1 MSEILRLVD
10 VKKSFITDV
19 ERIDVLKGINLT
31 IKRGERIS
39 ITGPSGSGKSTL
51 LHIMGGLEHP
61 SSGDVLF
68 QNSPLYQ
75 RNEEEISYIRN
86 RSFGFVFQFHHLLQD
101 FTALENVMIP
111 ALIAGEGL
119 KKAEEKA
126 RKLLVKFGLGGRL
139 NHKPAKLSGGERQ
152 RVAMAR
158 ALINSPDVLFLD
170 EPTGN
175 LDPEHSQEV
184 LDVIKTLEGV
194 SIVVVTHDFG
204 VAKICENRY
213 NLKNGILEEV

>member
-86 RSFGFVFQFHHLLQD
+86 MSFGFVFQFHHLLQD

-213 NLKNGILEEV
+213 NLKNGILEEA

>member
-1 MSEILRLVD
+1 MNEILRLVD
-10 VKKSFITDV
+10 VEKSFITDV

-126 RKLLVKFGLGGRL
+126 RKLLEKFGLGGRL